1 MGQHKGRVLAVLIMG
16 IICLTTTLVIFAAS
30 YAPSIN
36 PGCIRSASQ
45 AITNGCPVL
54 STSWYLELGA
64 VVLAIVGVVIK
75 ARSSKK
81 K

>member
-45 AITNGCPVL
+45 SITNGCPVL

-64 VVLAIVGVVIK
+64 VGLAITAAIVK
-75 ARSSKK
+75 ASKK